1 MEFDTTVKL
10 KTMEEFAISSKK
22 SEEDFLKDIWD
33 ICQKRASYV
42 GDAGNGEFWLDY
54 STSFKTKY
62 VRCGIS
68 PDAEDKNKYRII
80 IKGGAKADRSGD
92 AIVIILA
99 LFAFWCLSKLFV
111 PSPPVIFIMG
121 LIFFVSIII
130 GFFFFFRQD
139 FGKDEAANLRYEIE
153 NIRKD

>member
-10 KTMEEFAISSKK
+10 KKLEEFETSAKK
-22 SEEDFLKDIWD
+22 SQEDFLKDIWD
-33 ICQKRASYV
+33 ICEKRASNV

-54 STSFKTKY
+54 SSTFKTKY
-62 VRCGIS
+62 IKCSID
-68 PDAEDKNKYRII
+68 PDSEDETKYRIT

-99 LFAFWCLSKLFV
+99 LLAFWCLSKLFV
-111 PSPPVIFIMG
+111 PSPPIVFIIG
-121 LIFFVSIII
+121 LILSVSIII
-130 GFFFFFRQD
+130 GFLFFFRQD

-153 NIRKD
+153 NRM